1 MQSRF
6 DSSFH
11 TTLYTH
17 TVYPYEIRSIS
28 FQIPPPAYDGFAID
42 APDRIRTN
50 GYFHRSI
57 LEGPIGVF
65 TDRSIDRASRGDAV
79 VGVDTDLTG
88 RDSWFYPS
96 VLDDAGSRERGW
108 TTTMMVDD
116 ARVDTRRR
124 PSPALD
130 ACTQPVHH
138 TLLVSHA
145 RRSHAP
151 RHRAANDRIRD
162 VNTPI
167 RG

>member
-28 FQIPPPAYDGFAID
+28 FQIPPLAVDGFAID

-96 VLDDAGSRERGW
+96 VLDDAGSRGW
-108 TTTMMVDD
+108 TMDD
-116 ARVDTRRR
+116 DDDGRRR
-124 PSPALD
+124 
-130 ACTQPVHH
+130 
-138 TLLVSHA
+138 A
-145 RRSHAP
+145 RRHTTTPESRARRVHAASPPHASRQSCAPLSRPAPP
-151 RHRAANDRIRD
+151 RRERPH
-162 VNTPI
+162 P
-167 RG
+167 

>member
-28 FQIPPPAYDGFAID
+28 FQIPPLAVDGFAID

-57 LEGPIGVF
+57 LGGPIGVF

-88 RDSWFYPS
+88 RDSWFYP
-96 VLDDAGSRERGW
+96 
-108 TTTMMVDD
+108 
-116 ARVDTRRR
+116 
-124 PSPALD
+124 
-130 ACTQPVHH
+130 
-138 TLLVSHA
+138 
-145 RRSHAP
+145 
-151 RHRAANDRIRD
+151 
-162 VNTPI
+162 
-167 RG
+167 